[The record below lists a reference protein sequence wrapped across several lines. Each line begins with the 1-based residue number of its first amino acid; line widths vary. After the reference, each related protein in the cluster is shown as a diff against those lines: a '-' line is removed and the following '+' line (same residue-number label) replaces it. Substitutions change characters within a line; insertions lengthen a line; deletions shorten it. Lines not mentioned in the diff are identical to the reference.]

1 MGSRPRRVLFTG
13 HANGAVQIWDMT
25 TALDLPKA
33 NDSLLASSNK
43 KSSSLAHSSS
53 ARFSALELNNY
64 HSGGP
69 TPQELVRAL
78 EQCEVIYYNLL
89 KFIINLLMRYYFL

>member
-25 TALDLPKA
+25 TALDLSKA
-33 NDSLLASSNK
+33 NDSLLASSK
-43 KSSSLAHSSS
+43 KSSSASLAHSSS

-78 EQCEVIYYNLL
+78 EQCEV
-89 KFIINLLMRYYFL
+89 